1 MTVQSFKHLPI
12 DNPVS
17 IHHGKICSL
26 ATRLYRA
33 KNNLSFKIIVELF
46 ERRNVIYNAL
56 SDFSVTL
63 FRIGFPPPPVTRP
76 KRYELAIKIL
86 NFLTLSFNYIAKV
99 LQNFKATTSTSP
111 KLLNLKKD
119 HSSNKS
125 IFRVKSLQN

>member
-1 MTVQSFKHLPI
+1 M

-63 FRIGFPPPPVTRP
+63 FRIGFFPPATRP
-76 KRYELAIKIL
+76 KKYELAIKIL

-99 LQNFKATTSTSP
+99 L
-111 KLLNLKKD
+111 
-119 HSSNKS
+119 
-125 IFRVKSLQN
+125 

>member
-63 FRIGFPPPPVTRP
+63 FRIGFFFLLSKYLCFKET
-76 KRYELAIKIL
+76 ASTSFADIKITMQISISPY
-86 NFLTLSFNYIAKV
+86 NQNRKFLVQKFRCQ
-99 LQNFKATTSTSP
+99 QN
-111 KLLNLKKD
+111 
-119 HSSNKS
+119 SSNMS
-125 IFRVKSLQN
+125 RGLDIS